1 MYKGEI
7 QTSKESELILA
18 GADLASSAR
27 RGASFPW
34 VVYEGA
40 LLTLLCHMQRFALSF
55 VYKSRKLEVPLISIR
70 KAENVWSSRF
80 LGRWWGGGGLDTTR
94 WGGHPL
100 HPNSRSDPGS

>member
-7 QTSKESELILA
+7 QTSKEGGLILA

-34 VVYEGA
+34 VVHEGA
-40 LLTLLCHMQRFALSF
+40 LLTLLCNMQRLALSF
-55 VYKSRKLEVPLISIR
+55 VYKSRELEVQLISIR

-80 LGRWWGGGGLDTTR
+80 FRAVLDLLWGGAR
-94 WGGHPL
+94 H
-100 HPNSRSDPGS
+100 N